1 MKNLLF
7 ISVLLFFAISSF
19 AYWGIERGTEPN
31 EIYISSHW
39 YDSVQCTYYGLY
51 YSTNNGED
59 IELKYYT
66 TDPCVPDSVDLMYPY
81 LISDAT
87 PGVLYCRTSRPDLW
101 ISYNY
106 GENWEFVENPGTSG
120 RYTCGCTTGEIYK
133 YCTNS
138 QGTFYRSIDFG
149 GNFEVVND
157 SAKYIMEVGMQE
169 GELYGIDGNYENGF
183 EIHYSI
189 DYGYSFPI
197 EIYIDSTIAGDQIA
211 GFYPRLSRGT
221 EQGEVYLI
229 TWHLPHN
236 YYIYRSTDYG
246 QSFELKYQS
255 EPIAYWIW
263 SVYYTAGREP
273 GSFYIMMHSYDDLG
287 IGTYLKIFYSNDY
300 AETFT
305 EYFHH
310 LTEDYFV
317 SVEDQP
323 INQPSQEITLNNFP
337 NPFNPSTTISLSL
350 TTEIT
355 EDTKLIIYNLK
366 GQKVKD
372 LSPSLC
378 HGEFFDKLRTGSIEP
393 RGETNYSV
401 IWNGK
406 DDSDKSVCSGIYFYK
421 LKVNDKTKAVKK
433 CLLLK

>member
-287 IGTYLKIFYSNDY
+287 IGTYLKILYSNDY

-310 LTEDYFV
+310 LTEGYFV
-317 SVEDQP
+317 SVEDQS
-323 INQPSQEITLNNFP
+323 INQTSQEINLNNFP
-337 NPFNPSTTISLSL
+337 NPFKPSGAGRSPGTTISYELPFNIENPVI
-350 TTEIT
+350 EIFN
-355 EDTKLIIYNLK
+355 IK
-366 GQKVKD
+366 GKKVK
-372 LSPSLC
+372 SLC
-378 HGEFFDKLRTGSIEP
+378 AFPNGSLGTRSVVWDGTDNYRKQVASGVYLYRIKSDDYVS
-393 RGETNYSV
+393 ETNRM
-401 IWNGK
+401 
-406 DDSDKSVCSGIYFYK
+406 
-421 LKVNDKTKAVKK
+421 
-433 CLLLK
+433 LLLK

>member
-7 ISVLLFFAISSF
+7 IYFLFFFAITSF
-19 AYWGIERGTEPN
+19 AYWGIERGTEPC
-31 EIYISSHW
+31 EIYISTHW

-51 YSTNNGED
+51 YSTNNGEE
-59 IELKYYT
+59 IELKYYI
-66 TDPCVPDSVDLMYPY
+66 TDPPVPDSVDLMYPY

-120 RYTCGCTTGEIYK
+120 QYTSGSVPGVIYK
-133 YCTNS
+133 VITNEVA
-138 QGTFYRSIDFG
+138 GRVELHRSINFG
-149 GNFEVVND
+149 NNFTVVND
-157 SAKYIMEVGMQE
+157 SIGTVAEIGTDI
-169 GELYGIDGNYENGF
+169 GEIYLVKGSTWPIWGPF
-183 EIHYSI
+183 EILYSNNC
-189 DYGYSFPI
+189 GYNFTQQCI
-197 EIYIDSTIAGDQIA
+197 LDSTIAGEQIA
-211 GFYPRLSRGT
+211 GFYPTLSRGT
-221 EQGEVYLI
+221 IQGEVYLI

-273 GSFYIMMHSYDDLG
+273 GSFYIMMHTYDDLG
-287 IGTYLKIFYSNDY
+287 IGTFLKIFYSNDY

-337 NPFNPSTTISLSL
+337 NPFNPETTINYQLPVNS
-350 TTEIT
+350 EV
-355 EDTKLIIYNLK
+355 ELIIYNLK
-366 GQKVKD
+366 GQKVNTLVNELLLK
-372 LSPSLC
+372 
-378 HGEFFDKLRTGSIEP
+378 GEHSA
-393 RGETNYSV
+393 
-401 IWNGK
+401 IWNGRDFK
-406 DDSDKSVCSGIYFYK
+406 NKRVSSGVYFYR
-421 LKVNDKTKAVKK
+421 LQTENCTETKKM
-433 CLLLK
+433 LLLK